1 MPIVHDA
8 TPDDAESIGEA
19 HAEAWRIGYDE
30 LFPVPCCYFPCPV
43 GRRRGSRYVG
53 RSRRCPALGGTLLA
67 ASPRV
72 LGFIHFGPASGND
85 EIG

>member
-1 MPIVHDA
+1 M
-8 TPDDAESIGEA
+8 
-19 HAEAWRIGYDE
+19 W
-30 LFPVPCCYFPCPV
+30 V
-43 GRRRGSRYVG
+43 GLVG
-53 RSRRCPALGGTLLA
+53 DPALGGTLLA